1 MNENATKIQAVINT
15 LQNLD
20 IKAQEN
26 NMTIL
31 LSCYQVLSEV
41 RDAINVVD
49 DIKLEVVP
57 NENDHV
63 E

>member
-1 MNENATKIQAVINT
+1 MNETATKIQAVINT

-41 RDAINVVD
+41 RDAINMVD